1 MEFALDAFRGGCQ
14 ALDQHLSSIYTQ
26 ECPGLGVHLGEL
38 VQTVAISPS
47 VFCLASISHSAR
59 WTAHH
64 GLKHTGDWG
73 GGIPLNLKN
82 SRGRS
87 TRRPNQTR
95 FHHLCRSRPVKT
107 RDQQPPLRL
116 YSLLK

>member
-73 GGIPLNLKN
+73 GGDSSEPEKQQRQKHQASKSDPL
-82 SRGRS
+82 SS
-87 TRRPNQTR
+87 FVP
-95 FHHLCRSRPVKT
+95 
-107 RDQQPPLRL
+107 QQAC
-116 YSLLK
+116 